1 MRKERGI
8 FPSGAGEAV
17 CAQNLGRVVGGVE
30 ADAEQVRS
38 AVACRISTDLA
49 VDRGE
54 LMADARAEVG
64 ERAARIDEREQ
75 QGLATILMQR
85 DTLTVLPFWLMSLKS
100 GTRSPGFGICTV
112 AVGVPAGAFE
122 CPVTLTFSSQYL
134 SGSTTTSAVIE
145 SPGCS

>member
-8 FPSGAGEAV
+8 FASGAGEAV

-38 AVACRISTDLA
+38 AVACRIGADLA

-64 ERAARIDEREQ
+64 KRAARIDEREQ

-85 DTLTVLPFWLMSLKS
+85 DTLAVLVDELEVCPHAGPGGACHSL
-100 GTRSPGFGICTV
+100 
-112 AVGVPAGAFE
+112 
-122 CPVTLTFSSQYL
+122 
-134 SGSTTTSAVIE
+134 
-145 SPGCS
+145 

>member
-8 FPSGAGEAV
+8 FASGTGEAV

-30 ADAEQVRS
+30 TDAEQVHS
-38 AVACRISTDLA
+38 AVACPSAADLV

-64 ERAARIDEREQ
+64 ERAARIDERQQ

-85 DTLTVLPFWLMSLKS
+85 DPLAVL
-100 GTRSPGFGICTV
+100 G
-112 AVGVPAGAFE
+112 
-122 CPVTLTFSSQYL
+122 
-134 SGSTTTSAVIE
+134 
-145 SPGCS
+145 

>member
-1 MRKERGI
+1 MRKEPGI
-8 FPSGAGEAV
+8 FASGAGETV

-38 AVACRISTDLA
+38 AVTCRIGADLA

-64 ERAARIDEREQ
+64 ERAARIDERQQ

-85 DTLTVLPFWLMSLKS
+85 DPLAVL
-100 GTRSPGFGICTV
+100 G
-112 AVGVPAGAFE
+112 
-122 CPVTLTFSSQYL
+122 
-134 SGSTTTSAVIE
+134 
-145 SPGCS
+145 